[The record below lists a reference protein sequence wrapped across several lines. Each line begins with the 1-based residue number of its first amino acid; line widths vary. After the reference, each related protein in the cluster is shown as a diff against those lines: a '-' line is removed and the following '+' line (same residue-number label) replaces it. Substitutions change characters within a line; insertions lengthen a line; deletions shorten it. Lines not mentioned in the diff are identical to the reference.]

1 MKLFIALSLIITAS
15 FATSFAQ
22 EVNSLTSLDA
32 LNQAAKQKVDARP
45 NVPLAA
51 ETSDILNGADALE
64 AGKIPNYVRG
74 LSLLPEAAK
83 PLAATFKAYLYGGS
97 IAPETKMAMGLR
109 IAQIYG
115 SAYPAVHLQR
125 LLRASDKGQKL
136 LALLQANDLAS
147 MSASEQ
153 AATRYAE
160 LLTRDIHGVGDAEF
174 QKTRAL
180 FNDSQIVE
188 LTMTTCFFNY
198 FLRYCEGANLPVEKW
213 ALDEPVAKIVPAKFE
228 PPPARVALVSDDQM
242 TAVVD
247 ILNAAKTP
255 TNNWNIGIA
264 NSQRAFLLVPGI
276 NVKWRTYTTTTRK
289 YESVSREIK
298 LHVSFAISMANGCR
312 YCTLHQVLGLRRLGV
327 DPSKLTAM
335 AKDDSALTPRELTAV
350 AFARKITRDPAK
362 LTKEDYAALVT
373 EFKEQG
379 ALEVLLQC
387 GNFAY
392 MNRFT
397 DGLRLP
403 SEDEAI
409 KTYLETYGR
418 NFEEVRNIKVAG
430 NE

>member
-1 MKLFIALSLIITAS
+1 MKLFITLSLIVAAS
-15 FATSFAQ
+15 FTTSFAQ
-22 EVNSLTSLDA
+22 EKASLTPLEA
-32 LNQAAKQKVDARP
+32 LNQAAKQKLDARP
-45 NVPLAA
+45 HVKLADENA
-51 ETSDILNGADALE
+51 DFCSGADVLE
-64 AGKIPNYVRG
+64 AGRVPNYVRG
-74 LSLLPEAAK
+74 LASLPDAAK
-83 PLAATFKAYLYGGS
+83 PLAETFKTYLYGGS

-109 IAQIYG
+109 IAQVYG

-136 LALLQANDLAS
+136 LAQLQANNLTA

-153 AATRYAE
+153 AAVRYAE
-160 LLTRDIHGVGDAEF
+160 LLTRNIHGVGEAEF
-174 QKTRAL
+174 QKTSGL

-213 ALDEPVAKIVPAKFE
+213 ALDEPVAKVAAAKFE
-228 PPPARVALVSDDQM
+228 SPTARVAYVTDDQM
-242 TAVVD
+242 SAVAEA
-247 ILNAAKTP
+247 LNAAKTP

-264 NSQRAFLLVPGI
+264 YSQRAFLLVPGI
-276 NVKWRTYTTTTRK
+276 TRAWRAYTTTTRK
-289 YESVSREIK
+289 YESVNREIK

-327 DPSKLTAM
+327 DPEKLMAM
-335 AKDDSALTPRELTAV
+335 AKEDSALTPRERIAV
-350 AFARKITRDPAK
+350 IFARKITREPANM
-362 LTKEDYAALVT
+362 TKDDYAALVS

-387 GNFAY
+387 ANFAY

-409 KTYLETYGR
+409 KVYQETYGKS
-418 NFEEVRNIKVAG
+418 FEELRKAKN
-430 NE
+430 

>member
-1 MKLFIALSLIITAS
+1 MKLFITLSLIIAVS
-15 FATSFAQ
+15 FTTSFAQ
-22 EVNSLTSLDA
+22 EKATLTPLEA
-32 LNQAAKQKVDARP
+32 LNQAAKQKLNTQP
-45 NVPLAA
+45 NVPLADENA
-51 ETSDILNGADALE
+51 DICSGADVLE
-64 AGKIPNYVRG
+64 AGRIPNYVRG
-74 LSLLPEAAK
+74 LALLPDAAK
-83 PLAATFKAYLYGGS
+83 PFAATFKTYLYGGS

-109 IAQIYG
+109 IAQVYG
-115 SAYPAVHLQR
+115 SAYPAIHLQR

-136 LALLQANDLAS
+136 LAQLQANDLAA

-153 AATRYAE
+153 AAVRYAE
-160 LLTRDIHGVGDAEF
+160 LLTRDIHGVSDAEF
-174 QKTRAL
+174 QKTRGL

-213 ALDEPVAKIVPAKFE
+213 ALDEPVAKVAAAKYE
-228 PPPARVALVSDDQM
+228 SPSARVAVVTDDQM
-242 TAVVD
+242 SAIADT
-247 ILNAAKTP
+247 LNAAKTP
-255 TNNWNIGIA
+255 ANNWNIGIA
-264 NSQRAFLLVPGI
+264 YSQRAFLLAPGI
-276 NVKWRTYTTTTRK
+276 TRVWRAYTTTTRK

-298 LHVSFAISMANGCR
+298 LHASFAISMANGCR

-327 DPSKLTAM
+327 DPAKLMAM
-335 AKDDSALTPRELTAV
+335 AKDDSALTERERTAV
-350 AFARKITRDPAK
+350 TFARKITREPAK
-362 LTKEDYAALVT
+362 MTKDDYAALVS

-409 KTYLETYGR
+409 KTYQETYGR
-418 NFEEVRNIKVAG
+418 NFEELRKAKNRQ
-430 NE
+430 